1 MAGVKAKT
9 SSQVKKKWVKP
20 ELTQMKAGGADAGNG
35 AGAQS
40 SNKKS

>member
-20 ELTQMKAGGADAGNG
+20 ELTQMKAGGAEGANG
-35 AGAQS
+35 VGAQS
-40 SNKKS
+40 NNKKS